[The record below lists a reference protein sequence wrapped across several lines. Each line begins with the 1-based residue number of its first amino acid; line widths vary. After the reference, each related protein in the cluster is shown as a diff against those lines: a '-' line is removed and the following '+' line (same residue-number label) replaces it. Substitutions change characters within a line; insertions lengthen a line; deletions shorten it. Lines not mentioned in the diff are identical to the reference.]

1 MLPHRLDDFVAQY
14 KQPKRKEVDFLTYTI
29 SDYLLGLQTK
39 RHGDVIADASA
50 AILKFKKQ
58 LNVLKSASPLL
69 KSTLVDLRQV
79 VQAELFDSELGGAL
93 ELSKRGF
100 FRASGAIAGVVLEK
114 HLLHI
119 CEAHAVKVPKKQPT
133 LSDLNQT
140 LKDAE
145 VIDTARWRFIQHLT
159 DLRNL
164 CDHQKD
170 REPNRDDVQDLVE
183 GVMKTLKTLN

>member
-1 MLPHRLDDFVAQY
+1 M
-14 KQPKRKEVDFLTYTI
+14 
-29 SDYLLGLQTK
+29 
-39 RHGDVIADASA
+39 
-50 AILKFKKQ
+50 
-58 LNVLKSASPLL
+58 
-69 KSTLVDLRQV
+69 